1 MKNDKKDNTF
11 IFTFIISLIIHII
24 VFSFVFGLYKNQGKK
39 LNNNSDF
46 NFKVSYAVKKSNKKV
61 QTNNT
66 SKSTPKKISKS
77 KVASTVRKVTTSKP
91 KQNIRS
97 GVYKKKEKKRVFAEK
112 KSSFD
117 SAKYREELRKKYIPT
132 KDEKK
137 YTSNIPK
144 TNTEFKKDDLKEK
157 QEDLNPNVEILTG
170 NEQQT
175 EPFNEISQI
184 ESQQDEYDEQ
194 DDNLII
200 PDVESLSNEGK
211 LSILPALSEEITR
224 KQAIQTYEENNSKLS
239 KQDLKRIVF
248 VLVSFKVSDSG
259 NPKDI
264 KFISKSGSEQVD
276 NAISSLVS
284 LMTFSNE
291 KKYLPILIF
300 ASGKEQKEN
309 KKTEQHKNTIQLKKV
324 DNIRKV
330 NTVEI
335 PKN

>member
-1 MKNDKKDNTF
+1 MKNNKKDNTF

-24 VFSFVFGLYKNQGKK
+24 VFSFVIGAYKNQGKK
-39 LNNNSDF
+39 LNDNSDF

-61 QTNNT
+61 QTA
-66 SKSTPKKISKS
+66 KSTPQKISQTK
-77 KVASTVRKVTTSKP
+77 ATSTVKKVTTSKP
-91 KQNIRS
+91 KQTIKS
-97 GVYKKKEKKRVFAEK
+97 GVYKKKEKKRVFASK
-112 KSSFD
+112 KTSFD
-117 SAKYREELRKKYIPT
+117 SAKYREELRKKYLPT
-132 KDEKK
+132 KQEKK

-144 TNTEFKKDDLKEK
+144 QNPDVKKEYDFKEK
-157 QEDLNPNVEILTG
+157 DENLNSNVEVLTG
-170 NEQQT
+170 DEKQT
-175 EPFNEISQI
+175 EPLNEISLA
-184 ESQQDEYDEQ
+184 ETKQQDEYDEQ
-194 DDNLII
+194 DDNLVI

-224 KQAIQTYEENNSKLS
+224 KKAIQVYEENNAKLS

-259 NPKDI
+259 NPKEI

-300 ASGKEQKEN
+300 ASEKNKSEN
-309 KKTEQHKNTIQLKKV
+309 KKTEQHKNTIQLRKV
-324 DNIRKV
+324 DNVKKT

>member
-1 MKNDKKDNTF
+1 MKNNKKDNTF

-24 VFSFVFGLYKNQGKK
+24 VFSFVIGAYKNQGKK
-39 LNNNSDF
+39 LNDNSDF

-61 QTNNT
+61 QTA
-66 SKSTPKKISKS
+66 KSTPQKISKP
-77 KVASTVRKVTTSKP
+77 KVTSTVKKVTTAKP
-91 KQNIRS
+91 KQNIKS
-97 GVYKKKEKKRVFAEK
+97 GVYKKKEKKRVFASK
-112 KSSFD
+112 KNTFD
-117 SAKYREELRKKYIPT
+117 SAKYREELRKKYLP
-132 KDEKK
+132 KEEKK
-137 YTSNIPK
+137 YTSSFP
-144 TNTEFKKDDLKEK
+144 NTLNTDVKKYEYSKEK
-157 QEDLNPNVEILTG
+157 QNDLNSNVEVLTG
-170 NEQQT
+170 DEKQT
-175 EPFNEISQI
+175 EPLNEISLV

-194 DDNLII
+194 DDNLVI
-200 PDVESLSNEGK
+200 PDVESLSDDGN
-211 LSILPALSEEITR
+211 LSILPALNEEITR
-224 KQAIQTYEENNSKLS
+224 KKAIQIYEENNTKLS

-276 NAISSLVS
+276 NAILSLVS

-300 ASGKEQKEN
+300 ASEKNKSEN

-330 NTVEI
+330 NAIEI